1 MAATVLAKLAVEI
14 AANVA
19 GFNKALDNAS
29 TQTKKF
35 GADIEKVAAGALAA
49 FAITD
54 IGKAIV
60 QTTAEFQKFEAVLT
74 NGLGSRSAAIVA
86 LNNITKFAA
95 TTPFEV
101 EELTRVFIKWTNT
114 GLNPSIEK
122 LSKLGDVA
130 SSLGAGFEQTAEAF
144 KDLAVGQT
152 RRIEEIGITAQQANG
167 KIQLSFKGVNLEI
180 EKSAKGVDQALNVFS
195 KLPGVFGASEAV
207 SKTLTGQISN
217 FKDNLNILAKSIGDR
232 SSGLISGFLSFAND
246 ALGGL
251 NEALNKN
258 SELLRNQQV
267 EINILVRSI
276 TDANTSEAA
285 RANLIGELN
294 RKYPEFLANLDKE
307 KVTNEELVNRLEDV
321 NKQFLKKIALAA
333 AEERL
338 LETQRKIN
346 DAIDDEIEA
355 QKELQRLQ
363 QKIVQYTPYGQPGTI
378 TSSLQNTL
386 EITAA
391 EKEIQVAK
399 QKQKELQSDLNER
412 LGVYIKKSEEAL
424 GLEFFQAKAV
434 TETTGA
440 VETKNKTATDGISEE
455 MKALKELMKLR
466 SMSFEE
472 LKNYYKDLRQVQI
485 APVNVKPVVET
496 LGGEKGKLPIPPG
509 FSEQLANY
517 QEILN
522 KGTES
527 NFLFA
532 DSIEHIN
539 KSFGKAAKDGLASFF
554 SGLSDVADKKIS
566 FGDNLLK
573 AISEF
578 MQQFGQQLIAIGVG
592 KLSIG
597 LPGGAAA
604 IAAGGALLA
613 ISGAIGKGVSKRSSQ
628 RSASGTGS
636 NFSSQ
641 TVSAAG
647 MAGNITITGELK
659 GSGRDLVAVINQT
672 SFDNKIRKGG

>member
-35 GADIEKVAAGALAA
+35 GADIKKVAAGALAA